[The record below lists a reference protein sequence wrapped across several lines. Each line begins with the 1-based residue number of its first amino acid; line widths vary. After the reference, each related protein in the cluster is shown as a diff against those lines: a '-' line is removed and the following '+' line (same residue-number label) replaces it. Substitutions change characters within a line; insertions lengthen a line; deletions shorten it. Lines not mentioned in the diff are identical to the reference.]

1 MVVALI
7 MLAIVTLI
15 GTVSANIV
23 MGNLRVVQN
32 IEARAVAKSAAM
44 SAIQAA
50 ISDPDVLL
58 RGERQFR
65 FDLTGDLSAGAAAL
79 NVTLSQP
86 KCVSVKPILNR
97 ELEQRSDELLEQCLS
112 APKDPKGISDDNGQS
127 ECVDAVWEVIVTA
140 VDPVTG
146 ARVIVRQGLTDT
158 VDELTIANACDSAPS
173 MEAGN

>member
-32 IEARAVAKSAAM
+32 VEARSAAKSAAM

-50 ISDPDVLL
+50 ISDPYVLS
-58 RGERQFR
+58 RGEQQFL
-65 FDLTGDLSAGAAAL
+65 FDLTGDGSASTDAL

-86 KCVSVKPILNR
+86 RCISVKPILNR
-97 ELEQRSDELLEQCLS
+97 ELLQRSDELLEACLS
-112 APKDPKGISDDNGQS
+112 TDTNGQS
-127 ECVDAVWEVIVTA
+127 YCVDAVWEVTLTA
-140 VDPVTG
+140 LDPVTS

-158 VDELTIANACDSAPS
+158 ADRLTIAEACDSAPS
-173 MEAGN
+173 MEAG

>member
-86 KCVSVKPILNR
+86 KCVSVKPILNE
-97 ELEQRSDELLEQCLS
+97 ELPLRSDELLEQCLS
-112 APKDPKGISDDNGQS
+112 APDLYGNPDGYGKS

>member
-32 IEARAVAKSAAM
+32 IEARSVAKSAAM
-44 SAIQAA
+44 SAIQVA

-58 RGERQFR
+58 RGEQQFR
-65 FDLTGDLSAGAAAL
+65 FDLTGDLSAGADAL
-79 NVTLSQP
+79 NVTLSPP
-86 KCVSVKPILNR
+86 KCISVKPILNR
-97 ELEQRSDELLEQCLS
+97 ELLQRSDELLEACLS
-112 APKDPKGISDDNGQS
+112 TDPSGQS
-127 ECVDAVWEVIVTA
+127 FCMDAVWEVTVEA
-140 VDPVTG
+140 LDPVTS

-158 VDELTIANACDSAPS
+158 ADRLTIGAACEGAPS
-173 MEAGN
+173 MEAGY

>member
-97 ELEQRSDELLEQCLS
+97 ELVQRSDELLEQCLS
-112 APKDPKGISDDNGQS
+112 APDPYGNLDGNGKS

-158 VDELTIANACDSAPS
+158 VDELTTATACDSAPS

>member
-32 IEARAVAKSAAM
+32 IEARSVAKSAAM

-50 ISDPDVLL
+50 ISNPNVLL
-58 RGERQFR
+58 RGEQQFR
-65 FDLTGDLSAGAAAL
+65 FDLTGDLSAGADAL
-79 NVTLSQP
+79 NVTMSPPQ
-86 KCVSVKPILNR
+86 CVSVKPILNR
-97 ELEQRSDELLEQCLS
+97 ALLQRTDELIERCLS
-112 APKDPKGISDDNGQS
+112 TDPSGQS
-127 ECVDAVWEVIVTA
+127 LCVDVVWEVTVEA
-140 VDPVTG
+140 LDPVTS

-158 VDELTIANACDSAPS
+158 ADRLDIAAACDSAPS
-173 MEAGN
+173 MEAGY

>member
-65 FDLTGDLSAGAAAL
+65 FDLTGDLSAGADAL

-86 KCVSVKPILNR
+86 KCVSVKPILNG
-97 ELEQRSDELLEQCLS
+97 ELLQRSDELLEKCLS
-112 APKDPKGISDDNGQS
+112 GVDGVS
-127 ECVDAVWEVIVTA
+127 ECVDAVWEVTVTA

-158 VDELTIANACDSAPS
+158 VDELATDDACDSAPS
-173 MEAGN
+173 MEAGY

>member
-65 FDLTGDLSAGAAAL
+65 FDLTGDLSAGADAL

-86 KCVSVKPILNR
+86 KCVSVKPILNG
-97 ELEQRSDELLEQCLS
+97 ELLQRSEELLIKCMS
-112 APKDPKGISDDNGQS
+112 GGDPFGVS
-127 ECVDAVWEVIVTA
+127 ECVDAVWEVTVTA

-158 VDELTIANACDSAPS
+158 VDELTTDDACDSAPS
-173 MEAGN
+173 MEAGY